1 MGTETSRL
9 ALPARGER
17 VGEYTV
23 LAEIASG
30 GMAAVFAVHRSVAGP
45 QKLLAMK
52 LLLPNL
58 AQEARF
64 VEMFLDEAKIAAR
77 IQHPNVVPVF
87 DVGSADGR
95 PFIVMELLHGQ
106 TLAALLER
114 TKPRA
119 LPTPVIYGIL
129 AQVARGL
136 HGAHEALGPDG
147 KRLDVV
153 HRDVSPHNVHVSYD
167 GQVRVVDFGIAVA
180 RGRISSTR
188 TGELKGKLAYLAPEQ
203 IDRTQVVGPKA
214 DLWSFGVMA
223 YEALSGS
230 RPFQGDDEARAL
242 WAVLHQ
248 EVEHL
253 AERVSGLDPRVV
265 EMVGRCLKRP
275 IEERPASA
283 AEIAL
288 VFEEAGAAASW
299 AIAAEMSSAFAAERQ
314 QGSAS
319 STASARRRWRGP
331 SPPSCATRW
340 SSARALGP
348 PCARPWRWRRCSP
361 WRSPPRPSLERVLRL
376 EDPRPA
382 PSPSRSS
389 PRRRLHRALSRQRR
403 GLSRAPPRLRRGPP
417 LQRQPRHPRRPGPRP
432 PDHLSPSPRRAGPAQ
447 RRDERGPPRPPL
459 RPPLRRS
466 LRSRPKRP
474 NLRRCCGTHT
484 EPRCCCLS

>member
-1 MGTETSRL
+1 MGSEMSRL

-30 GMAAVFAVHRSVAGP
+30 GMAAVFAVHRSVAGT
-45 QKLLAMK
+45 QQLMAMK

-58 AQEARF
+58 AREPRF

-87 DVGSADGR
+87 DVGTAEGR

-114 TKPRA
+114 SKERP
-119 LPTPVIYGIL
+119 LPTPVVYGIL

-203 IDRTQVVGPKA
+203 IDRAQVVGPKA
-214 DLWSFGVMA
+214 DLWSFGVLA

-248 EVEHL
+248 AVPSL
-253 AERVSGLDPRVV
+253 AERAPGLDPRVV
-265 EMVGRCLKRP
+265 EIVGRCLRRP

-283 AEIAL
+283 AELAL
-288 VFEEAGAAASW
+288 VFEEADAAAPW
-299 AIAAEMSSAFAAERQ
+299 AIAAEITRAFAAERERGLGLEREEPAPAPTGTEPTELRDTLIQ
-314 QGSAS
+314 ARRPRAGLRMGLAAGALAIAAVAAWAVLRARSSAPGGAAS
-319 STASARRRWRGP
+319 GASITEPLVAAPPSATPGASPAQPTSAASA
-331 SPPSCATRW
+331 
-340 SSARALGP
+340 
-348 PCARPWRWRRCSP
+348 
-361 WRSPPRPSLERVLRL
+361 
-376 EDPRPA
+376 A
-382 PSPSRSS
+382 PSPTLPASATSAAPSPALPAPVAAEGHSPSS
-389 PRRRLHRALSRQRR
+389 EPAPKNRPRAAPRRALPRT
-403 GLSRAPPRLRRGPP
+403 PPPSAAA
-417 LQRQPRHPRRPGPRP
+417 
-432 PDHLSPSPRRAGPAQ
+432 SPSPTPKPA
-447 RRDERGPPRPPL
+447 EPPPL
-459 RPPLRRS
+459 LRN
-466 LRSRPKRP
+466 PY
-474 NLRRCCGTHT
+474 
-484 EPRCCCLS
+484 

>member
-30 GMAAVFAVHRSVAGP
+30 GMAAVFAVHRSVAGT

-314 QGSAS
+314 QGL
-319 STASARRRWRGP
+319 GLEHGE
-331 SPPSCATRW
+331 
-340 SSARALGP
+340 RAAPLAGTEP
-348 PCARPWRWRRCSP
+348 TELRDTLVQR
-361 WRSPPRPSLERVLRL
+361 PRPRAALRAALAVAAVL
-376 EDPRPA
+376 
-382 PSPSRSS
+382 
-389 PRRRLHRALSRQRR
+389 ALAIATAAFL
-403 GLSRAPPRLRRGPP
+403 GTRAPPRGPAASALTQP
-417 LQRQPRHPRRPGPRP
+417 LVAAPTAPPSAEPPATGVEPSSAEAPARPSAAAPTAAPPPTGAEASGSPLPLAAKNRPRAA
-432 PDHLSPSPRRAGPAQ
+432 PRRARTAPAAAPAQ
-447 RRDERGPPRPPL
+447 PAQSPKTTEPPPL
-459 RPPLRRS
+459 LRN
-466 LRSRPKRP
+466 PY
-474 NLRRCCGTHT
+474 
-484 EPRCCCLS
+484 